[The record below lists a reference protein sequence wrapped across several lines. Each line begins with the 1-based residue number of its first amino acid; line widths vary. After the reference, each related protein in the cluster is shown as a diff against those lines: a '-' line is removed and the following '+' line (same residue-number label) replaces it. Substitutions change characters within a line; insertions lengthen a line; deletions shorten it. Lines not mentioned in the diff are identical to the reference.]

1 MRVVPEDGLLVLLG
15 GLLGFERFEEG
26 GGRGERRGLCGC
38 DWEWGELG
46 NVRSTKYGRT
56 ECFEGIRVERL
67 CRNLLQRLQERD
79 VVLVYIGD
87 MRRGRGEE
95 RNS

>member
-26 GGRGERRGLCGC
+26 CGRGERRGLCGC
-38 DWEWGELG
+38 DWEWGELR
-46 NVRSTKYGRT
+46 NVQSRKRERT

-79 VVLVYIGD
+79 VVLVYINIRD
-87 MRRGRGEE
+87 MRRGE